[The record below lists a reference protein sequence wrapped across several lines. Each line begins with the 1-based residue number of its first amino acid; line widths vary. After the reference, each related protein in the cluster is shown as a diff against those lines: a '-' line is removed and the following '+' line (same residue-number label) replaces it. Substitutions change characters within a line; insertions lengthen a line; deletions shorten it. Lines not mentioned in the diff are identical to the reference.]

1 MKDARYVCFKMSLLM
16 TYKLLTDAFIAFPR
30 NHYNSCHLSFNT
42 KPFQC
47 RKNYKV
53 TNFHSFEIIFVSYQ
67 SVIIK
72 HYLIFWDIILF

>member
-1 MKDARYVCFKMSLLM
+1 MYVFKTSLLM

-42 KPFQC
+42 KPFQR

-67 SVIIK
+67 SVIVK
-72 HYLIFWDIILF
+72 HYLIFLDIILF